1 MTHRLIGV
9 AALAAMI
16 AGGSAFAADMPS
28 ATTPPPAAPAAMPAP
43 MPAAPAAAMPAA
55 EAPAAMPA
63 TAMPATAMPAATAA
77 PAAAMPATMPAMAAK
92 KAMPHV
98 SACTKSIESAEHALK
113 MSKAKPEDISGAWQH
128 VQAAKDARKA
138 HNGTACK
145 SEAMMASKML

>member
-16 AGGSAFAADMPS
+16 AGGSAFAADMPA

-63 TAMPATAMPAATAA
+63 ATAA

-92 KAMPHV
+92 KVMPHV

-113 MSKAKPEDISGAWQH
+113 MSKAKPEDIAGAWQH